1 MKSAAPANTDAHLG
15 PGTAPASPAGRYEW
29 DIARVS
35 ALRRLKLHA
44 EVSIPAPQLQS
55 KLKNASFK
63 YRLCFLT
70 TWLPP
75 QSPAQVTTAL
85 VTALSS
91 LEIFP
96 LASVLSWCS
105 QVPAKEHLDD
115 SCLFGVTKPSPFL
128 HSSTQKLQ
136 KSSCI
141 YLYVYN
147 QQGNSHKSSK
157 VITATFLC
165 ATWVFV
171 SFFSKTASD
180 QQPYKTFCVSNSA

>member
-1 MKSAAPANTDAHLG
+1 MKSEAPANTNAHLG

-29 DIARVS
+29 DIAWIS
-35 ALRRLKLHA
+35 AFRRLKLHA
-44 EVSIPAPQLQS
+44 EVSITVPQLQS
-55 KLKNASFK
+55 KLKNTSLE

-75 QSPAQVTTAL
+75 QSPAQVTTAP
-85 VTALSS
+85 VTALST
-91 LEIFP
+91 LKIFP

-105 QVPAKEHLDD
+105 QVPAKEHPDD
-115 SCLFGVTKPSPFL
+115 SSLLGVTKPSPFL

-136 KSSCI
+136 KSGCI
-141 YLYVYN
+141 CLSIYT

-165 ATWVFV
+165 ATWVFL